1 MEHRGVREGAEVMH
15 QAWVP
20 VEGDAGPIRRVFQVR
35 EQMSN
40 GVVAGTV
47 SGSVFLGH
55 KGMEMPGERLMG
67 EVGRGPVKKSLGC
80 RGKELGLHPGGQWL
94 STLAAHQFS
103 RESQKEIWMLCPILS
118 IKSESLGVG
127 SWALTFFFYPAQV
140 ILTCK

>member
-1 MEHRGVREGAEVMH
+1 MREGAEVMH

-94 STLAAHQFS
+94 STLAVL
-103 RESQKEIWMLCPILS
+103 WNW
-118 IKSESLGVG
+118 LGG
-127 SWALTFFFYPAQV
+127 WQWGG
-140 ILTCK
+140 